1 MNRCD
6 DRAEPLFATDFS
18 ERARSH
24 GLRVIEE
31 RFVASKGASEG
42 AAVFMNN
49 PG

>member
-6 DRAEPLFATDFS
+6 NRAESLFAMNFS
-18 ERARSH
+18 EGAHSHCLRAM
-24 GLRVIEE
+24 EE
-31 RFVASKGASEG
+31 KVVVDKGASEG

>member
-6 DRAEPLFATDFS
+6 DRAESLFATNFS
-18 ERARSH
+18 EGARSH
-24 GLRVIEE
+24 CLRAMEE
-31 RFVASKGASEG
+31 KFVAGKGISEG

>member
-6 DRAEPLFATDFS
+6 DRTEALIATDFS
-18 ERARSH
+18 ERVRSH
-24 GLRVIEE
+24 CLRTIEE

-42 AAVFMNN
+42 AEEFMNN